1 LESAIEKNDKA
12 AIQTSIDKI
21 ILMQAMSM
29 FVGGVPMLFYGDEA
43 GYTNDYSY
51 LNDPGKSYDN
61 RWMHRPIIDWE
72 RNKAVAKKGTTE
84 NQVYTALQ
92 QLIKLRRSL
101 PIVADLKNIQWL
113 ENHNNSIAGFVR
125 YIGEEKITCLFN
137 FSSAPQEITWFIMD
151 SNGQRP
157 AQVKDLWSGE
167 SLNVGMDHDHLGLAP
182 YQFRI
187 LK

>member
-1 LESAIEKNDKA
+1 
-12 AIQTSIDKI
+12 
-21 ILMQAMSM
+21 
-29 FVGGVPMLFYGDEA
+29 MLFYGDEA

-113 ENHNNSIAGFVR
+113 DNHNNSIAGFVR